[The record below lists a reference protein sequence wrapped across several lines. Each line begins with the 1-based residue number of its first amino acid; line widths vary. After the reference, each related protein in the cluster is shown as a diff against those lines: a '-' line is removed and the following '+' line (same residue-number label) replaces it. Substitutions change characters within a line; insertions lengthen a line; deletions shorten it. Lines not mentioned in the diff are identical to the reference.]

1 MAAPNLLNLTT
12 ITAKTAVDA
21 DVAATA
27 ATLVSNTAASGKVL
41 KINSLYITNID
52 GNNTADITVDLYR
65 SSVAYIIADTITVV
79 PGTSVVIISEPDRIY
94 LEEGDDLRITASAAG
109 DLSAVCSYEDIS

>member
-1 MAAPNLLNLTT
+1 MAAPNLLSLTT

-27 ATLVSNTAASGKVL
+27 ATLVSNGAASGKVL
-41 KINSLYITNID
+41 KINSLYVTNID
-52 GNNTADITVDLYR
+52 GTNDATITVDLYR
-65 SSVAYIIADTITVV
+65 SAVAYVIADSIIVA
-79 PGTSVVIISEPDRIY
+79 PGTSLVVISEPDRIY
-94 LEEGDDLRITASAAG
+94 LEEGDDLRVTAGVAG